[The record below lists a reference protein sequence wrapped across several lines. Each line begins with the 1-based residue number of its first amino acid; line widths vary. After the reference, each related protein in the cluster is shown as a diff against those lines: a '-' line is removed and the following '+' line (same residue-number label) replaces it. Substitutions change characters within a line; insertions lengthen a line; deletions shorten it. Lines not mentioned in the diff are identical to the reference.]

1 MLGIAFAGLGK
12 FETSN
17 GHFERAIAINP
28 NGVGGYFYWARELL
42 KRGRTVESE
51 AVMGMARRNVQK
63 IVNYPEV
70 AALYFWLP
78 DSAQGTLQK
87 RTKTLPE
94 LKPPGYVRRE
104 L

>member
-1 MLGIAFAGLGK
+1 
-12 FETSN
+12 
-17 GHFERAIAINP
+17 
-28 NGVGGYFYWARELL
+28 
-42 KRGRTVESE
+42 
-51 AVMGMARRNVQK
+51 MGTARRNVPK

-87 RTKTLPE
+87 RTRTLPE
-94 LKPPGYVRRE
+94 LTPPGYVRRV